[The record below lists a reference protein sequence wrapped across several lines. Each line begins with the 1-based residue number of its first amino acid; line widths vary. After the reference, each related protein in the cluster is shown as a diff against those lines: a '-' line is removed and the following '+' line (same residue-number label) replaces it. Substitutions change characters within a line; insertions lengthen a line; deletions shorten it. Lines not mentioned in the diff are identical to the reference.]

1 MGRARSAAG
10 ILGSVQRLAAAGR
23 TFAYSSDPA
32 LDRSRHL
39 GLHQARKYPDHS
51 ALSRQRRQALSIARR
66 RRHHQSRG
74 VDRFQHR
81 GNSDRARW
89 HQGAGTRG
97 PRARPRNRRRLR
109 AAARRRLSLTDIELS
124 APMNMIVP
132 NAISAMPN
140 GTTRP
145 QVRIVIVGHV
155 DHGKSTLVGR
165 LLHETGSLP
174 EGKLE
179 MLKAVSARRGMP
191 FEWSF
196 LLDALQTERDQG
208 ITIDTTQISFRTR
221 SRDVVLIDAPGHA
234 EFLRNMITGASQA
247 DGAVLIIDALEG
259 VRDQTRRHGYLLH
272 LLGIKQVA
280 IVVNKMDRV
289 DFSADRFKEISDEI
303 SAHLIGL
310 GVAPTAVIPIS
321 ARDGDGV
328 TERTPR
334 IQWYDGPTVV
344 EALDTLEPAPPLK
357 GSQTAGRSVGITL
370 DRELFIE
377 RGDVIGH
384 VGTSPRDTRRIR
396 ARIFWLHDKPLVTGA
411 SILVRLGTRE
421 TRATVVAI
429 EKAVDP
435 GELASVETRSIARN
449 HVGEID
455 IALAHPIAADP
466 YTDNP
471 RTGRLVIEVNG
482 RIAGGGLVLSVGA
495 GQRAIPVDIV
505 PVESALRPDERSA
518 RYRHGGAV
526 VWLTGLPG
534 SGKSTLAR
542 ALERRLFSNGG
553 SPVLLDGDT
562 LRAGLNSDL
571 GFSAAD
577 RTENIRRLAEVATHL
592 ARNGH
597 IAIVAAVSPARDDR
611 AAARRIA
618 DTSFREVYVAT
629 PAEVCESRDPK
640 GHYAKARAGTLQAFT
655 GIGNDYQPPTSSEL
669 TIDTSTRSVAD
680 ATDEIEQML
689 ARTGILF
696 DEIVDLAANI

>member
-1 MGRARSAAG
+1 
-10 ILGSVQRLAAAGR
+10 
-23 TFAYSSDPA
+23 
-32 LDRSRHL
+32 
-39 GLHQARKYPDHS
+39 
-51 ALSRQRRQALSIARR
+51 
-66 RRHHQSRG
+66 
-74 VDRFQHR
+74 
-81 GNSDRARW
+81 
-89 HQGAGTRG
+89 
-97 PRARPRNRRRLR
+97 
-109 AAARRRLSLTDIELS
+109 
-124 APMNMIVP
+124 MNMMTP
-132 NAISAMPN
+132 TAISTTPN

-145 QVRIVIVGHV
+145 QVHIVIVGHV

-208 ITIDTTQISFRTR
+208 ITIDTTQIRFRTG

-247 DGAVLIIDALEG
+247 DGAILIIDALEG

-280 IVVNKMDRV
+280 VVVNKMDRV
-289 DFSADRFKEISDEI
+289 DFSAARFQEISDEI

-310 GVAPTAVIPIS
+310 GVTPSAVIPIS

-328 TERTPR
+328 AERTPR
-334 IQWYDGPTVV
+334 IQWYSGPTVV
-344 EALDTLEPAPPLK
+344 EALDQLTPAAALDQLPLRLPVQAIYK
-357 GSQTAGRSVGITL
+357 FDDRRIVAGRIESGSLVAGDEIVIMPAGKIAKIKSVEGWPAAPARGSQTAGRSIGITL

-377 RGDVIGH
+377 RGDVIAH
-384 VGTSPRDTRRIR
+384 VGSAPRDTRRLR
-396 ARIFWLHDKPLVTGA
+396 ARIFWLHDSPLVTGA

-421 TRATVVAI
+421 TRATVIAI
-429 EKAVDP
+429 EKAIDP
-435 GELASVETRSIARN
+435 GELSSVEAAAIARN

-455 IALAHPIAADP
+455 IALAQPLAADP
-466 YTDNP
+466 HSDNP

-482 RIAGGGLVLSVGA
+482 RIAGGGLVLSVDA

-518 RYRHGGAV
+518 RYRHRGAV

-542 ALERRLFSNGG
+542 ALERRLFGNGG

-571 GFSAAD
+571 GFSAVD
-577 RTENIRRLAEVATHL
+577 RSENIRRLAEVAAHL

-597 IAIVAAVSPARDDR
+597 IAIVAAVSPSAEDR
-611 AAARRIA
+611 AAARRSV
-618 DTSFREVYVAT
+618 DTSFHEVYVAT
-629 PAEVCESRDPK
+629 PAEICESRDPK
-640 GHYAKARAGTLQAFT
+640 GHYAKARAGALHAFT
-655 GIGNDYQPPTSSEL
+655 GIGNDYQPPTTSEL
-669 TIDTSTRSVAD
+669 TIDTSTRPVGD
-680 ATDEIEQML
+680 ATDEIERML
-689 ARTGILF
+689 AESGILF
-696 DEIVDLAANI
+696 DELVDLAANI